1 MPAPETV
8 RQECG
13 QEVRMSNL
21 KPGVEQVMQCSSA
34 SGATCDKAGPG
45 HSLRPLQE
53 RIAAATPSKWRDGIV
68 LSVSEGWIGVALL
81 DSDEVAWL
89 WTHDTPAGLTSGQ
102 PVALH
107 ALYSTLAFGSDRLS
121 VLVAAAL

>member
-1 MPAPETV
+1 
-8 RQECG
+8 
-13 QEVRMSNL
+13 MSSL

-34 SGATCDKAGPG
+34 SGGACDKTGPG
-45 HSLRPLQE
+45 HSLPLLQQ

-68 LSVSEGWIGVALL
+68 SSVSGGWIGVAFV
-81 DSDEVAWL
+81 DSGEAAWV
-89 WTHDTPAGLTSGQ
+89 WSHNVPDGLAVGQ

-107 ALYSTLAFGSDRLS
+107 SLYSTLALGSERVS

>member
-1 MPAPETV
+1 
-8 RQECG
+8 
-13 QEVRMSNL
+13 MSHL

-34 SGATCDKAGPG
+34 DGALCEKSGPG
-45 HSLRPLQE
+45 HRLRPIQE

-68 LSVSEGWIGVALL
+68 TSVAGGWLAIACI
-81 DSDEVAWL
+81 DSGETTWV
-89 WTHDTPAGLTSGQ
+89 WTHDVPAGLTAGQ

-107 ALYSTLAFGSDRLS
+107 ALYSTLASGRDRIS